1 MQSCLT
7 ISTCDPKG
15 FRGAGTN
22 AVSAAEAAGEGLRST
37 KVVVVIVL
45 LPL

>member
-7 ISTCDPKG
+7 ISTCDPQG
-15 FRGAGTN
+15 FR
-22 AVSAAEAAGEGLRST
+22 AAGEGSRST

>member
-22 AVSAAEAAGEGLRST
+22 AVSAGEGSRST
-37 KVVVVIVL
+37 NVVVVIVL
-45 LPL
+45 LPF